1 MAGNLTKVKLI
12 HNPKYQRSGPKSY
25 VYLLKKYNISPTKEG
40 PYFMNNIIHHQGK
53 HAPGVGGKAHVQQH
67 VLQKK
72 AATNGQAGEVPSEDV
87 QNDSEYLSEVAI
99 GTPAQT
105 LKLDFDTGSADLWV
119 SESILSHS
127 VCH

>member
-1 MAGNLTKVKLI
+1 M
-12 HNPKYQRSGPKSY
+12 
-25 VYLLKKYNISPTKEG
+25 
-40 PYFMNNIIHHQGK
+40 
-53 HAPGVGGKAHVQQH
+53 QQH

-105 LKLDFDTGSADLWV
+105 LKLDFDTGSADLWA
-119 SESILSHS
+119 SGS
-127 VCH
+127 VPSQRFCR